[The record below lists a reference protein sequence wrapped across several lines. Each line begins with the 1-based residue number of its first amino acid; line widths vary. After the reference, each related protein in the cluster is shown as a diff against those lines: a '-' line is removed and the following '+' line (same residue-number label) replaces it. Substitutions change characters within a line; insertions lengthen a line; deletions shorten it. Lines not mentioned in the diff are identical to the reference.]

1 MGLRRQ
7 GREYALQL
15 LFQVELPSD
24 PITSVE
30 ERFWASLQPEADA
43 RAFAG
48 ELARGT
54 LEHLTEIDATIAGAT
69 EHWRLERM
77 AVVDRNV
84 LRVAVFEL
92 VYRQDTPTAV
102 VIDEAIEVVRKY
114 GAPESAPFINGSL
127 DAIRRDVERERAAT

>member
-15 LFQVELPSD
+15 LFQVEMTRD
-24 PITSVE
+24 PIAAVE
-30 ERFWASLQPEADA
+30 ERFWASLQSEPDA

-48 ELARGT
+48 ELAQGT
-54 LEHLTEIDATIAGAT
+54 LEHLAEIDANIAGAT
-69 EHWRLERM
+69 VHWRLERM

-114 GAPESAPFINGSL
+114 GAPESAPFINGVL